1 MKESE
6 IRKAAEQNGVLRTEK
21 LAAGYGDREVL
32 QDLSFSVCPGKITA
46 LVGPNGAG
54 KSTLLRTIAR
64 QLEPLKGTVFL
75 GKDDL
80 ISMKE
85 QEAARRMSVILTER
99 PRAELMTCFDVAA
112 MGR

>member
-64 QLEPLKGTVFL
+64 QLEPLKGSAITAFL
-75 GKDDL
+75 V
-80 ISMKE
+80 ISAIGCLVML
-85 QEAARRMSVILTER
+85 ASVILLR
-99 PRAELMTCFDVAA
+99 KRQA
-112 MGR
+112 RNNS